1 MKKYIRV
8 YDVKPGNGFNLV
20 EEAEIDS
27 LTPEQFE
34 ELALKY
40 ANKTYL
46 HIYIYFDVD
55 SSMGTVLEKT
65 PYKSRNFD
73 IPFHEI
79 VSKVLDEGETG
90 NVFRRIKLAHTKSGL
105 EKIMSSY
112 R

>member
-1 MKKYIRV
+1 MKKYVRV

-34 ELALKY
+34 ELVLKY

-55 SSMGTVLEKT
+55 TSMGNIPEKT
-65 PYKSRNFD
+65 PYKSRDFD
-73 IPFHEI
+73 ISFHEI
-79 VSKVLDEGETG
+79 VNKVLGEGETA
-90 NVFRRIKLAHTKSGL
+90 NVLRRIKLAQTKSGL

>member
-1 MKKYIRV
+1 MKKYVRI
-8 YDVKPGNGFNLV
+8 YDVKPDNGFNLV

-34 ELALKY
+34 ELVLKY
-40 ANKTYL
+40 NKTYL

-55 SSMGTVLEKT
+55 SSMGNVPEKT

-73 IPFHEI
+73 IHFHEI
-79 VSKVLDEGETG
+79 VNKVLDEGEIG
-90 NVFRRIKLAHTKSGL
+90 NVLRRIKLVRTKSGL
-105 EKIMSSY
+105 DKIMSSY

>member
-1 MKKYIRV
+1 MKKYVRV

-20 EEAEIDS
+20 EEVEIDS

-34 ELALKY
+34 ELVLKY

-46 HIYIYFDVD
+46 HIYIYFDMD
-55 SSMGTVLEKT
+55 TSMGNIPEKT
-65 PYKSRNFD
+65 PYKSRDFD

-79 VSKVLDEGETG
+79 VNKVLGEGETA
-90 NVFRRIKLAHTKSGL
+90 NVLRRIKLAHTKSGL